1 VPKKRTSP
9 PTTPTLYH
17 GVCKQAR
24 APLLH
29 SLIQGAAA
37 CTTVALVSDP
47 RRAHELA
54 AELECYA
61 QWSAKPLEILHFPE
75 DPPPDIDAQRRADRI
90 CERLTVLS
98 ALLAPPV
105 AKRLLIAT
113 PEALLGTCPAKAA
126 FEQSRL
132 TLEVGQSYPFSDL
145 IEKLT
150 TDLDYDSEALCE
162 QPGQL
167 ATRGGLIDIYPFDAH
182 SPYRIDFF
190 GDEVESI
197 RRFDPTSQRTH
208 EAVDEIHIAAA
219 QSAEAIH
226 CHEGA
231 LLSYLHEASVQ
242 WTLEDPATL
251 VREHPYRFEKLPT
264 PVASPHLKQ
273 DAASATSLHN
283 SATCS
288 DATPVA
294 SPPATQDA
302 ASATSL
308 HDSATRSDA
317 TPVASPPTKQ
327 DAASATSLHN
337 SATCSDATPVA
348 SPPTTQDAASA
359 ASLHNSGTC
368 SDATPVASPPTTQD
382 AASAASL
389 HNSATRSD
397 ATPVASPPAPK
408 PIRSFYQVL
417 AHRAKRRANDLLNC
431 ICELDTDPELFRSAE
446 RIEIQSEPAGNY
458 RFHTDQAQIGYDR
471 FESEQSARFKFETQ
485 ISDWAKEGLS
495 IVFASAGESES
506 KRVQELL
513 DDNPLTA
520 KLKPHYLHGTVSG
533 GFIFRKAENR
543 SRKRQLLDEVG
554 KSASTIPKSNAFET
568 NFPIKTGK
576 AGIALITDTEYFGR
590 RSRKLNRRE
599 DRARPTISQVDQL
612 LDFTELV
619 DGDPLVH
626 LQHGVCLFRGLTKL
640 EIQGGSKEVISV
652 EFADQMTIHVP
663 LQESHLLTRYVGLTK
678 SSPKLAKIGAAAWDK
693 TRAAAERA
701 TLDYA
706 AEMLQLHARRS
717 QAGGYAFPPDHPWQK
732 DFEAAFP
739 FKETPDQLTAIEAS
753 KQDME
758 SAEAMDRL
766 ICGDVGFGKTEV
778 AIRAALKAVLAGKQV
793 AMLVP
798 TTILCQQHF
807 NTFRERMAQ
816 YPIIIDMVSRFRST
830 KQNKESIAQ
839 LAAGKIDIV
848 IGTHRLLSKDVHFQD
863 LGLLVVDEE
872 QRFGVK
878 QKERIKQLR
887 TNVDILTL
895 SATPIPRTLYL
906 AMAGAR
912 AMSVIETPP
921 VDRRPIETIVKS
933 YDENLI
939 KSAIQAETDRG
950 GQVFYLHNRID
961 SIQGVAR
968 KIQEMHPKLKVAVG
982 HGQMTE
988 GALEKVM
995 TQFVAGKFDVLV
1007 CTTIIESG
1015 IDIPN
1020 CNTLIIEGADRFGL
1034 AQLYQIRGR
1043 VGRFKRQAYA
1053 YLLLHRH
1060 AALVDQAQKR
1070 LNALKQH
1077 NQLGAGF
1084 RIAMRDLELRGA
1096 GNLLGSQQSGHIAG
1110 IGFELY
1116 CQLLKQSVARLKG
1129 EPGADRIRAE
1139 VKLDFI
1145 TTGEG
1150 GSRARQ
1156 TTGTLSFAAIKDAE
1170 YGNRKGD
1177 LIEAALPADYI
1188 AEPRLRIDFYRRLA
1202 LAENAADVQNIAE
1215 ELADRF
1221 GQRPLATEALIAVTQ
1236 VRVLAEL
1243 AGVRRVESEGDRLI
1257 CRLAQPGKG
1266 GDFLK
1271 SGSRFP
1277 RLKAID
1283 PLKRLREIQSFL
1295 KRHKK

>member
-1 VPKKRTSP
+1 MARKSNTHSKK
-9 PTTPTLYH
+9 PTLYH
-17 GVCKQAR
+17 GVCTEAR
-24 APLLH
+24 APLLYA
-29 SLIQGAAA
+29 LAIGADTS
-37 CTTVALVSDP
+37 TTIALVADP
-47 RRAHELA
+47 RRAQELA
-54 AELECYA
+54 AEVDRYVDWTA
-61 QWSAKPLEILHFPE
+61 SAVPLEVLYFPE
-75 DPPPDIDAQRRADRI
+75 DPPPDIDARRRTDRT
-90 CERLTVLS
+90 CDRLAVIS
-98 ALLAPPV
+98 ALLAAPHG
-105 AKRLLIAT
+105 KRLLIAT
-113 PEALLGTCPAKAA
+113 PEALFGACPAKTA
-126 FEQSRL
+126 FEARRL
-132 TLEVGQSYPFSDL
+132 TLAVGQSHPFTEL
-145 IEKLT
+145 INHLT

-162 QPGQL
+162 QPGQI
-167 ATRGGLIDIYPFDAH
+167 ATRGGLVDIYPYDAH
-182 SPYRIDFF
+182 RPYRIDFF
-190 GDEVESI
+190 GEEIESI
-197 RRFDPTSQRTH
+197 RSFDPSSQRTD
-208 EAVDEIHIAAA
+208 EAVHSIHIAAA
-219 QSAEAIH
+219 ESSESIH
-226 CHEGA
+226 SSEGS
-231 LLSYLHEASVQ
+231 LLGYLPSEHVQ
-242 WTLEDPATL
+242 WALEDPAAL
-251 VREHPYRFEKLPT
+251 VREHPYRFEKVLLRRST
-264 PVASPHLKQ
+264 P
-273 DAASATSLHN
+273 DADEDAVSAGS
-283 SATCS
+283 S
-288 DATPVA
+288 
-294 SPPATQDA
+294 
-302 ASATSL
+302 
-308 HDSATRSDA
+308 
-317 TPVASPPTKQ
+317 
-327 DAASATSLHN
+327 
-337 SATCSDATPVA
+337 
-348 SPPTTQDAASA
+348 
-359 ASLHNSGTC
+359 
-368 SDATPVASPPTTQD
+368 
-382 AASAASL
+382 
-389 HNSATRSD
+389 
-397 ATPVASPPAPK
+397 
-408 PIRSFYQVL
+408 IRSFHQVL
-417 AHRAKRRANDLLNC
+417 TTRDSDKLNC
-431 ICELDTDPELFRSAE
+431 ICELDTESELFHAAE
-446 RIEIQSEPAGNY
+446 RIEIHSEPTSNY
-458 RFHTDQAQIGYDR
+458 RFHTDPTQIGYDR
-471 FESEQSARFKFETQ
+471 FESEQGARFKFETQ
-485 ISDWAKEGLS
+485 IANWAKEGLN
-495 IVFASAGESES
+495 IVFATAGESDA
-506 KRVQELL
+506 KRIQELL
-513 DDNPLTA
+513 NDNPKTA
-520 KLKPHYLHGTVSG
+520 KLKPRFYFGTISG
-533 GFIFRKAENR
+533 GFILRPQEP
-543 SRKRQLLDEVG
+543 LPL
-554 KSASTIPKSNAFET
+554 STVPFQS
-568 NFPIKTGK
+568 KTKQGFV
-576 AGIALITDTEYFGR
+576 LITDTEYFGR
-590 RSRKLNRRE
+590 SSRKVSRSE
-599 DRARPTISQVDQL
+599 ERARPTLSQVDQL
-612 LDFTELV
+612 LDFTELA

-626 LQHGVCLFRGLTKL
+626 LQHGLGLFRGLTQL

-652 EFADQMTIHVP
+652 EFAEQMTIHVP

-678 SSPKLAKIGAAAWDK
+678 ANPKLAKIGGTAWDK

-717 QAGGYAFPPDHPWQK
+717 QAGGFAFPPDHPWQK

-739 FKETPDQLTAIEAS
+739 FQETPDQLSAIEAS

-758 SAEAMDRL
+758 NDQAMDRL

-793 AMLVP
+793 AILVP
-798 TTILCQQHF
+798 TTVLCQQHF

-816 YPIIIDMVSRFRST
+816 YPIIIDMVSRFRSA

-887 TNVDILTL
+887 ADVDILTL

-933 YDENLI
+933 YSEDLI
-939 KSAIQAETDRG
+939 KSAIQSETDRG
-950 GQVFYLHNRID
+950 GQVFYLHNRVDTIE
-961 SIQGVAR
+961 GVAR
-968 KIQEMHPKLKVAVG
+968 KIEAMHPKLKIAVG

-1145 TTGEG
+1145 ATGEG
-1150 GSRARQ
+1150 GNRARQ

-1177 LIEAALPADYI
+1177 LIEAALPSSYI
-1188 AEPRLRIDFYRRLA
+1188 SEPRLRIEFYRRLA
-1202 LAENAADVQNIAE
+1202 LAENTTDVQCIAE

-1221 GQRPLATEALIAVTQ
+1221 GARPLATDALIAVGQ
-1236 VRVLAEL
+1236 VRVMAEL
-1243 AGVRRVESEGDRLI
+1243 AGVRRVETEGDRLI
-1257 CRLAQPGKG
+1257 CRLAHPGN
-1266 GDFLK
+1266 
-1271 SGSRFP
+1271 SGEFP
-1277 RLKAID
+1277 EIMLNCLI
-1283 PLKRLREIQSFL
+1283 REINLIFE
-1295 KRHKK
+1295 KHNF